1 MVPTCTMI
9 FEERS
14 GEFDVSFTILDK
26 DNGGLLV
33 LERKRRWRMTFFFVT
48 NDLFDYTKSYAEK

>member
-1 MVPTCTMI
+1 MI